1 MQIIMIAVVILN
13 QNWILTTISIFV
25 AYAAECLFFGLL
37 CGIKINVIAPQF
49 VLLAASLGI
58 MTYYME
64 TKNKSE
70 FLQNKLNRTL
80 KSEFKHMINVMPE
93 AIVIFDPLTKMV

>member
-1 MQIIMIAVVILN
+1 MIAVVILN
-13 QNWILTTISIFV
+13 QNWIFTTISIFIV
-25 AYAAECLFFGLL
+25 YTSECLFYGLL
-37 CGIKINVIAPQF
+37 CDIKVNVIAPQYF
-49 VLLAASLGI
+49 LLATSLGI

-64 TKNKSE
+64 TKHKSE